1 MDVYNEEFYRVRY
14 EQTKVAASI
23 ILDRLLSIIPM
34 PVSAIDVGCGVGT
47 WLSVLKEKGVV
58 NILGIEGS
66 WVNRH
71 YLVIESSEFLE
82 ANLEEGIPID
92 KKFDLA
98 ISLEVAEHLSSSVA
112 DQFVKNLTELS
123 DYILFSAAPPFQG
136 GSNHI
141 NEQPIDYWREKFECQ
156 GYISLDFIRPY
167 IWNDQRIG
175 AWYRQ
180 NVIFLVNH
188 TKLNKIKHFSE
199 SSPANFYMHP
209 DIFMGKLI
217 ESQTVK
223 GAWKLFR
230 RAIRRKIR
238 SLMKW

>member
-1 MDVYNEEFYRVRY
+1 
-14 EQTKVAASI
+14 
-23 ILDRLLSIIPM
+23 M

-82 ANLEEGIPID
+82 ANLEEGISID

-180 NVIFLVNH
+180 NVIFFFL
-188 TKLNKIKHFSE
+188 
-199 SSPANFYMHP
+199 
-209 DIFMGKLI
+209 
-217 ESQTVK
+217 
-223 GAWKLFR
+223 
-230 RAIRRKIR
+230 
-238 SLMKW
+238 